1 MALSDYKI
9 QPGEIASKGVI
20 AAPDKL
26 TGTAAENKAVF
37 DRLIREVVAQAVN
50 GLVDGLTARTGAGEI
65 GAAVSG
71 LPGTNVQALLNG
83 LKQYIDESV
92 IDAGAMVSFNGRN
105 GRVIPQTGDYTAD
118 QITETGKH
126 FITPS
131 EREKWNEAAGALQYH
146 NAGVHNSI
154 YRGKPLGST
163 VTAAQYAE
171 IAAGTFKDLYIGDY
185 WTIGGVNYRIAAFD
199 YYLGCGDTACTQHH
213 AVIVPDS
220 SFYSAKMNET
230 NTTEGGYTGSL
241 MAREGIQAASN
252 TIHTAFSGHILYHRV
267 YLVDGVTGGHPSSG
281 VWRESSVRLM
291 TEQMVYGGAIY
302 MPIADGS
309 AAFSNYRVE
318 KSQLPLFA
326 YEPSRISNGSAWW
339 LRDVVAASS
348 FAYINATGGASY
360 LAASNVS
367 GIRPVFS
374 IC

>member
-1 MALSDYKI
+1 MRQTTNKSMNLPEYTDIIDIEELNENFEIVDEHFTDQDAHAELFLALETQMS
-9 QPGEIASKGVI
+9 
-20 AAPDKL
+20 AA
-26 TGTAAENKAVF
+26 TAEA
-37 DRLIREVVAQAVN
+37 LREVQTQ
-50 GLVDGLTARTGAGEI
+50 LDGH
-65 GAAVSG
+65 
-71 LPGTNVQALLNG
+71 
-83 LKQYIDESV
+83 
-92 IDAGAMVSFNGRN
+92 
-105 GRVIPQTGDYTAD
+105 TGDEE
-118 QITETGKH
+118 IH
-126 FITPS
+126 ITPS

-241 MAREGIQAASN
+241 MAREGIQATSN

-267 YLVDGVTGGHPSSG
+267 YLVDGVTNGHPSSG
-281 VWRESSVRLM
+281 VWRDSSVRLM

>member
-9 QPGEIASKGVI
+9 QPGQITSKGVI

-241 MAREGIQAASN
+241 MAREGIQATSN

-267 YLVDGVTGGHPSSG
+267 YLVDGVTNGHPSSG
-281 VWRESSVRLM
+281 VWRDSSVRLM

>member
-199 YYLGCGDTACTQHH
+199 YY
-213 AVIVPDS
+213 
-220 SFYSAKMNET
+220 
-230 NTTEGGYTGSL
+230 GYG
-241 MAREGIQAASN
+241 R
-252 TIHTAFSGHILYHRV
+252 
-267 YLVDGVTGGHPSSG
+267 
-281 VWRESSVRLM
+281 RLHG
-291 TEQMVYGGAIY
+291 T
-302 MPIADGS
+302 P
-309 AAFSNYRVE
+309 
-318 KSQLPLFA
+318 
-326 YEPSRISNGSAWW
+326 
-339 LRDVVAASS
+339 
-348 FAYINATGGASY
+348 
-360 LAASNVS
+360 
-367 GIRPVFS
+367 
-374 IC
+374 